1 MRRAAL
7 AILALAFAA
16 DAEHAAAKSWRAG
29 TAAADIT
36 PEQPVWLAGY
46 AARNRPSEG
55 VAQRIYAKALA
66 LEDQRGRRL
75 VLVTSDILG
84 FTPALT
90 RPIAERLSQSLKL
103 AREEVLFTSSHTH
116 TAPVVREYMV
126 FAYGMTPEQ
135 EAAVESYSRLLVDKV
150 AAVVEEAVRDQR
162 PARLRFGRGRAGF
175 AVNRRVITP
184 RGVSFGVNRE
194 GPVDHDVPVLRVDG
208 TDGRLRALVFGYAC
222 HNTTLTGQHYQ
233 VSGDYAGHA
242 QEALE
247 KDHPGT
253 RALFVAGFAGDSNP
267 EPRGQPEHAA
277 AHGAEL
283 AAAVESVIGRRM
295 KPVKGSL
302 EVAFDYVELPFAPAP
317 AREELERRLQEA
329 DVGRQRHAR
338 RMLEILARDGRLPS
352 IYPDPVHVAQFGR
365 TFTLIA
371 YSIRLRKEL
380 APLPLFL
387 AAYCNDV
394 FAYVPS
400 VRLLREGGYEGGGS
414 MIFYGR
420 PAPWAEEVEERLVDK
435 VHELA
440 RRVTR
445 SAP

>member
-7 AILALAFAA
+7 AILAVAFAA

-222 HNTTLTGQHYQ
+222 H
-233 VSGDYAGHA
+233 
-242 QEALE
+242 
-247 KDHPGT
+247 
-253 RALFVAGFAGDSNP
+253 
-267 EPRGQPEHAA
+267 
-277 AHGAEL
+277 
-283 AAAVESVIGRRM
+283 
-295 KPVKGSL
+295 
-302 EVAFDYVELPFAPAP
+302 
-317 AREELERRLQEA
+317 
-329 DVGRQRHAR
+329 
-338 RMLEILARDGRLPS
+338 
-352 IYPDPVHVAQFGR
+352 
-365 TFTLIA
+365 
-371 YSIRLRKEL
+371 
-380 APLPLFL
+380 
-387 AAYCNDV
+387 
-394 FAYVPS
+394 
-400 VRLLREGGYEGGGS
+400 
-414 MIFYGR
+414 
-420 PAPWAEEVEERLVDK
+420 
-435 VHELA
+435 
-440 RRVTR
+440 
-445 SAP
+445 